1 EHRGLHRAPAEL
13 VVGAG
18 RIHLGRDHLAAGD
31 LPDHDPAALADRHR
45 VGPGPVAQDR
55 LLDRGGVARVQAGI
69 HALVAGRRRRPRR
82 SGRRLRGL
90 AFAGGDLL
98 QALLCQ
104 ALLALEALALGADLL
119 QLLLGEPALLL
130 GLALALALGQV
141 DLLLAAALLLRA
153 LSPRTFGLGV
163 AAH

>member
-1 EHRGLHRAPAEL
+1 
-13 VVGAG
+13 
-18 RIHLGRDHLAAGD
+18 
-31 LPDHDPAALADRHR
+31 
-45 VGPGPVAQDR
+45 GPGPVAQDR
-55 LLDRGGVARVQAGI
+55 LLDRGGVARGQAGI
-69 HALVAGRRRRPRR
+69 HALVAGRRRPGR

-141 DLLLAAALLLRA
+141 DLLLAAALLLLA
-153 LSPRTFGLGV
+153 LDPRTFGLGV
-163 AAH
+163 AAHFLLVDRCRIRHPLLRRRAALDGRVLRRGL